1 MTVRIFALALS
12 LVIVSGPATAGAAAI
27 DAEQQVTLYEL
38 VLRDGSR
45 LYGTIEREN
54 ATEVVFKTQA
64 GPIVTAMRLDIE
76 TLRQVVGSLADGEFM
91 PPDPN
96 ATRLFFAPTG
106 RSLARGEVYLGVYEF
121 VMPFVQ
127 VGLTDRLSVGAG
139 TPLIFGFDESNRPFW
154 VTPKMQI
161 LKRSSTD
168 VSVGLFHIFDPE
180 GDGGGVA
187 YAVGTSGNARGSI
200 TLGGGVAYN
209 QNRAM
214 SGVVMIGAERQV
226 RRNLKVITENYGWRG
241 NGVVSAGVRFFG
253 ERLSADLALAVPL
266 GVDEFFAFPV
276 VNFVYHF

>member
-64 GPIVTAMRLDIE
+64 GPIVTAMRVDIE

-161 LKRSSTD
+161 LKRSSTE

-209 QNRAM
+209 QDTAM
-214 SGVVMIGAERQV
+214 SGVVLIGAERQV